1 MKLKKQIEELYKN
14 KLLSITKEKKRNN
27 KEKWRKK
34 G

>member
-14 KLLSITKEKKRNN
+14 KLSITKEKKRNN
-27 KEKWRKK
+27 KEKWREK